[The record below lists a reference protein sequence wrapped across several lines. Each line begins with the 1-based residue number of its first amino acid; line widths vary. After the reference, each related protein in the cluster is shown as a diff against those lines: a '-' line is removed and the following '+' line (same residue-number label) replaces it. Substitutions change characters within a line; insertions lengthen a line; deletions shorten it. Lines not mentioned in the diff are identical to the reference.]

1 MTSYL
6 IQSSICLAGFYGFYR
21 IFLHREK
28 LLSIN
33 RFYLLTTSIFAL
45 LIPLFDFKYQ
55 SETVIPISNIGT
67 KTTTA
72 GETLTGLQ
80 NLPLSSLYLIG
91 LVFSLT
97 LFAIRLL
104 KAKKRIGSNFS
115 YQKNPA
121 IIEISENEAYS
132 FFNTIFIG
140 KGLAQ
145 NPDLKAQILAHETAH
160 IRGLHFL
167 DLVYFEL
174 VKCAFWF
181 NPFSYFYSKAIKLQ
195 HEYIADQSAL
205 QLTNS
210 QSYEQSLLQFTLSK
224 IDNSLIA
231 GFGQHP
237 IQQRLQMIN
246 KLNSNIMKKLKPLFA
261 LPVLAILFISFA
273 CSEETAAGSDLVP
286 EEVITEVS
294 ESPSVI
300 KITQIPISVKLHPSD
315 ATAEIQEVVVGVS
328 TKIAEY
334 SANPVEEVVE
344 VITEKIQPRNISN
357 KEGNSSALLIHE
369 EKGSG
374 NE

>member
-6 IQSSICLAGFYGFYR
+6 IQSSICLAGFYSFYR

-33 RFYLLTTSIFAL
+33 RFYLLVTSIFAL
-45 LIPLFDFKYQ
+45 LIPLFDFKYK
-55 SETVIPISNIGT
+55 SEAVIPINNIGT
-67 KTTTA
+67 KTTTG
-72 GETLTGLQ
+72 GETLAGLQ

-91 LVFSLT
+91 LMFSIT
-97 LFAIRLL
+97 LFAIRLF

-160 IRGLHFL
+160 IKGLHFL

-174 VKCAFWF
+174 VKCVFWF

-205 QLTNS
+205 QLTNI
-210 QSYEQSLLQFTLSK
+210 QSYKQSLLQFTLSK
-224 IDNSLIA
+224 IDSSLIA

-273 CSEETAAGSDLVP
+273 CSEEITADSDLVP
-286 EEVITEVS
+286 EEVITEIA
-294 ESPSVI
+294 ESPTVI
-300 KITQIPISVKLHPSD
+300 KAIQIPISVKLHPSD
-315 ATAEIQEVVVGVS
+315 ATAEIQEIVVGAS
-328 TKIAEY
+328 MKIEEY
-334 SANPVEEVVE
+334 SAHPVDEVIE

-357 KEGNSSALLIHE
+357 KEGHSSAVLIHE
-369 EKGSG
+369 KEGSG
-374 NE
+374 NK